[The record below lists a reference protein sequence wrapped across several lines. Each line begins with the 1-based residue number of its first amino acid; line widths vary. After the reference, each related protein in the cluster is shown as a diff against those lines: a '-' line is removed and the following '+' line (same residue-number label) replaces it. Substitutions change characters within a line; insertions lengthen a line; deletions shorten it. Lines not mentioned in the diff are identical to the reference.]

1 MVDAFLYISL
11 YWKTLHLFYARIQ
24 TIGAQNVDGSTQR
37 KFLFGF
43 AMQFACSD
51 ETRNNIAGSGF
62 YKSFAD
68 WLERCTAGGKLPMQE
83 KSGVLL
89 CFDKKE
95 AYQSANWKRR
105 TNVCGNKSKVS

>member
-1 MVDAFLYISL
+1 M
-11 YWKTLHLFYARIQ
+11 
-24 TIGAQNVDGSTQR
+24 IGAQNVDGSTRR
-37 KFLFGF
+37 KFFFGF

-51 ETRNNIAGSGF
+51 EARNNIAGSGF

-68 WLERCTAGGKLPMQE
+68 WLERCTAGGKLPMPE

-89 CFDKKE
+89 YFDKKE

-105 TNVCGNKSKVS
+105 MNTCGNKSRVP